1 MKQLLLA
8 LMMLGLFPFFAS
20 AEEFNAG
27 IVQGLWYDQE
37 TVFAG
42 KPVRIYVAI
51 RNNTGSD
58 LSGTVEFFD
67 GERKIERKNVQAL
80 NGRIIESWADWTPAY
95 GDHTLR
101 ATLSRIELHQIG
113 TTTQEVEVTSAL
125 AEDTL
130 FVDRDTDDDGRGDQ
144 TDPDDDND
152 GISDEE
158 EKEQGTDPLVKNA
171 SAQETK
177 KQEGAQEQKESDE
190 EETNKASGDP
200 ASPEGLERY
209 LADSPAEE
217 IFSSATTFINEA
229 KEDLDSYRAKRKEEQ
244 AGKEEAEATPYTDG
258 FGSVERTAEGQKSG
272 IRELSLSDFF
282 SSVWNLAKTIFN
294 VVYTFVLAV
303 LSFILGHPTLVQVG
317 ALLFILFLLMKF
329 AAKFG
334 RRPRM
339 KKI

>member
-1 MKQLLLA
+1 MKQVLLTL
-8 LMMLGLFPFFAS
+8 LMLGVFPAFAN

-42 KPVRIYVAI
+42 EPVRIYVAI

-67 GERKIERKNVQAL
+67 GEKKIERKNVQAL
-80 NGRIIESWADWTPAY
+80 NGRIIESWADWTPSY

-101 ATLSRIELHQIG
+101 ATLSRIELHQVG

-152 GISDEE
+152 GVSDAE
-158 EKEQGTDPLVKNA
+158 EKERGTDPLVKQV
-171 SAQETK
+171 SSPQEKEEDDETK
-177 KQEGAQEQKESDE
+177 PKPADDDTSD
-190 EETNKASGDP
+190 TSKDP

-209 LADSPAEE
+209 FTDSPAEE
-217 IFSSATTFINEA
+217 ILSGATTLINEA

-244 AGKEEAEATPYTDG
+244 AGKEETAATPYTDG
-258 FGSVERTAEGQKSG
+258 FGTVERKEASEGSG
-272 IRELSLSDFF
+272 IRDLSLSDFF
-282 SSVWNLAKTIFN
+282 ASVWNLAKTIFN
-294 VVYTFVLAV
+294 VVYTFVLTL
-303 LSFILGHPTLVQVG
+303 LSFVLGHPTLVQVG
-317 ALLFILFLLMKF
+317 VLLLILFFLMKF